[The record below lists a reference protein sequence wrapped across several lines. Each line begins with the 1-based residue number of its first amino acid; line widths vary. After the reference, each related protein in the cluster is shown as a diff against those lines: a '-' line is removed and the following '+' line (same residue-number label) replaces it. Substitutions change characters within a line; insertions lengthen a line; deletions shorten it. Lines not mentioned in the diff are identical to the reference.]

1 MNKDDVNDGLN
12 DDTEDSE
19 EVDNVTLSWLL
30 RKLSNIAKYE
40 SSQTPKL
47 IQKVGSST
55 LGSFFLGFIFL
66 FIFEVINDYV
76 FTAFECISL
85 DCCDCFSSWQ

>member
-1 MNKDDVNDGLN
+1 MNKDDVNYGLN

-55 LGSFFLGFIFL
+55 LQIDKLL
-66 FIFEVINDYV
+66 V
-76 FTAFECISL
+76 FSWF
-85 DCCDCFSSWQ
+85 CFVYF